1 MADFALSQNGL
12 DGQLLTFEY
21 VNKWHIANVQ
31 TLAAATDKEAPLL
44 LWVESGGCVRDEL
57 SSTQLQSSARAVS
70 GDHPAAAP
78 RSVTSIIQ
86 PRRPATDGSQQQEID
101 NEPRKYKYSIYHT
114 REYRGPGRSG
124 FCNILKQD
132 MHVHQTK
139 YWNWITSTED
149 LEWIFLSFNIDFAK
163 VRSLSVSMVQS
174 VQHGMGGWHNACADI
189 WGHGATI

>member
-1 MADFALSQNGL
+1 MANFWHLNMWISGILQMCKHW
-12 DGQLLTFEY
+12 QLLLTKKLHYYCELRAVAVCGMNY
-21 VNKWHIANVQ
+21 PVSRSRA
-31 TLAAATDKEAPLL
+31 LL
-44 LWVESGGCVRDEL
+44 
-57 SSTQLQSSARAVS
+57 RAVS

-101 NEPRKYKYSIYHT
+101 NEPRKYKYSIYHN
-114 REYRGPGRSG
+114 REDRGPGRSG
-124 FCNILKQD
+124 FGNILKQD

-163 VRSLSVSMVQS
+163 VRSLSVSMVRS